1 MKQNLNSNG
10 LQLKERGPVWKVNV
24 KVEDRLNLDKSKNW
38 KIKVILN

>member
-1 MKQNLNSNG
+1 MKQNLNSSG

-24 KVEDRLNLDKSKNW
+24 KVEDLKILDKSKSW